1 MRVLICPGSLSSSPF
16 ADLTPALHNYSAFP
30 RISIISSICAL
41 NPLSSSDHGGKL
53 ALRQDPA
60 QCFPPFR
67 CAFIIGH
74 LLSNCATTSIFQV
87 PYSSPVSVAL
97 YPFYS
102 VVLIFAGFAAMSGY
116 FVNQMKAPGSK
127 SIVVEFL
134 LAAIASAA
142 LGFGTFFLMLSF
154 GLYV

>member
-1 MRVLICPGSLSSSPF
+1 
-16 ADLTPALHNYSAFP
+16 
-30 RISIISSICAL
+30 
-41 NPLSSSDHGGKL
+41 
-53 ALRQDPA
+53 
-60 QCFPPFR
+60 
-67 CAFIIGH
+67 
-74 LLSNCATTSIFQV
+74 
-87 PYSSPVSVAL
+87 
-97 YPFYS
+97 